1 MQSESNNPNSSNS
14 NEIREHLLK
23 TKGFYGESKY
33 IKEKIED
40 LSKRMKI
47 MSEFNYDQI
56 KKNN

>member
-1 MQSESNNPNSSNS
+1 MQNQENIAKIK
-14 NEIREHLLK
+14 EELLK

>member
-1 MQSESNNPNSSNS
+1 MQNESSNPN
-14 NEIREHLLK
+14 ELRENLLK

-47 MSEFNYDQI
+47 MSEFNYEQI